1 MLDFLKKRKVFIG
14 IVVLLIML
22 IGWKMYNKTDSFV
35 SDEVLDSEI
44 NNIDKK
50 ITDEEDFIVV
60 HITGEVKKPGV
71 VKLKQGSR
79 IEDVISSAGGPT
91 AHADITYVNLAY
103 IVEDGVKIK
112 IPSVNEEDIKN
123 EYIVSDS
130 GKNVIISD
138 EENKDY
144 NTRIVNINTAN
155 QNELEQL
162 PGIGSSIATRII
174 DYRNKNGKF
183 RNIEDIKNVT
193 GIGDNKY
200 EKIKDFIKV
209 KWNIP
214 K

>member
-1 MLDFLKKRKVFIG
+1 MLDFFKKRKVFIG

-79 IEDVISSAGGPT
+79 IEDVISSAGGLT
-91 AHADITYVNLAY
+91 ENADITYVNLAY

-209 KWNIP
+209 K
-214 K
+214 

>member
-79 IEDVISSAGGPT
+79 IEDVISSAGGLT
-91 AHADITYVNLAY
+91 ENADITYVNLAY

-155 QNELEQL
+155 QTELEQL

-209 KWNIP
+209 K
-214 K
+214 

>member
-79 IEDVISSAGGPT
+79 IEDVISSAGGLT
-91 AHADITYVNLAY
+91 ENADITYVNLAY

>member
-79 IEDVISSAGGPT
+79 IEDVISSAGGLT
-91 AHADITYVNLAY
+91 ENADITYVNLAY

-209 KWNIP
+209 K
-214 K
+214 

>member
-79 IEDVISSAGGPT
+79 IEDVISSAGGLT
-91 AHADITYVNLAY
+91 ENADITYVNLAY

-123 EYIVSDS
+123 EYILSDS

-138 EENKDY
+138 EENKEY

-209 KWNIP
+209 K
-214 K
+214 